1 MRRLVVVQL
10 VLFALVSVIVIPF
23 GINYVIGPQA
33 FGTPIRVYS
42 VMTDARG
49 LTAGT
54 AVTYRGVSVGSV
66 ASVISS
72 PICTG
77 C

>member
-54 AVTYRGVSVGSV
+54 AVTYRGVSVGSCLLYT
-66 ASVISS
+66 S
-72 PICTG
+72 PSPRD
-77 C
+77 